1 MNTNGAGSAVSRE
14 LLEKFPNI
22 EASKPL
28 APLNTMHIGGP
39 ADLYYKLTNIDEL
52 PELLQEA
59 HKLQIP
65 YFILGGGSNTV
76 FADEGF
82 RGLVIHLQA
91 KNIALEPVATGE
103 QPDSTF
109 ANPQSVPGHSQG
121 SPKSSLPNP
130 VSQILSPK
138 SHLLTAESGASLS
151 QVIQFALKNN
161 LIGMEKLMGIPGTIG
176 GAVRGNAGAF
186 GVEIKDLFQKAL
198 IYSPKT
204 VDIDAQ
210 NRLPQAIREVDSQYL
225 DFSYRNS
232 KIKKSSEIILKV
244 YFKLHSADSE
254 TIKKAMDETADIL
267 KNRVSKQ
274 PKGYSTG
281 SIFKNPGGSP
291 SDPTGQDPK
300 LKAGYLLE
308 QVGAKGLQVG
318 QIKVSDQHA
327 NWFLNLGGGT
337 QKDLIQLCGILKA
350 KVKERFNVDLEP
362 EIQLV
367 SAENAV

>member
-1 MNTNGAGSAVSRE
+1 MPNSYDQF
-14 LLEKFPNI
+14 LDQFPLAEIN
-22 EASKPL
+22 KPL

-52 PELLQEA
+52 PGLLQA
-59 HKLQIP
+59 AKKLQIP

-82 RGLVIHLQA
+82 HGLVIHLQA
-91 KNIALEPVATGE
+91 RNIALE
-103 QPDSTF
+103 
-109 ANPQSVPGHSQG
+109 SQEG
-121 SPKSSLPNP
+121 L
-130 VSQILSPK
+130 LS
-138 SHLLTAESGASLS
+138 AESGASFS

-161 LIGMEKLMGIPGTIG
+161 LTGLEKLMGIPGTIG

-186 GVEIKDLFQKAL
+186 GVEIKDFFQKAL
-198 IYSPKT
+198 IFSPEKS
-204 VDIDAQ
+204 DKSPE
-210 NRLPQAIREVDSQYL
+210 NSLPQALREVDSQYL
-225 DFSYRNS
+225 NFSYRNS
-232 KIKKSSEIILKV
+232 SIKNSPEIILKV
-244 YFKLHSADSE
+244 YLKLHLSDPE
-254 TIKKAMDETADIL
+254 IVKKALDEATDIL

-291 SDPTGQDPK
+291 SDPTGHDPK

-308 QVGAKGLQVG
+308 QVGAKGLQIG

-337 QKDLIQLCGILKA
+337 QKDLIQLTQALKD
-350 KVKERFNVDLEP
+350 KVKEHFKIDLEL

-367 SAENAV
+367 SAAGHP